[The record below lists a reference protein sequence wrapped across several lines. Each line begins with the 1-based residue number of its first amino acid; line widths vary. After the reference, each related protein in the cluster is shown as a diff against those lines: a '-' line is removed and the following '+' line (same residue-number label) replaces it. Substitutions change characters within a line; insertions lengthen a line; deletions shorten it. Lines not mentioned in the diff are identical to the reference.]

1 MPSKITKLIS
11 FRLKNDEIEA
21 IQAMSELIGKSKSD
35 TIRILLTPSI
45 IQAKT
50 AMETKS
56 VLKAA
61 KARLNAELEQS
72 TLIRDLAKK
81 AEIQT
86 DLKLDL
92 DQYSYD
98 LQTA

>member
-1 MPSKITKLIS
+1 MPSKSTSVVGL
-11 FRLKNDEIEA
+11 RLKNEDIDA
-21 IQAMSELIGKSKSD
+21 LDAMCELIGETRST

-61 KARLNAELEQS
+61 KARLNAEMEQS
-72 TLIRDLAKK
+72 KLIHDLAKK
-81 AEIQT
+81 SQIQT

>member
-11 FRLKNDEIEA
+11 FRLKNDEIDA
-21 IQAMSELIGKSKSD
+21 IEAMSELIGKSKSD

-56 VLKAA
+56 VMKAA
-61 KARLNAELEQS
+61 KARLNAEIDQS
-72 TLIRDLAKK
+72 KLIRDLAKK

-86 DLKLDL
+86 KLNL
-92 DQYSYD
+92 EEYSYD
-98 LQTA
+98 LQPA

>member
-1 MPSKITKLIS
+1 M
-11 FRLKNDEIEA
+11 KNDEIDA

-61 KARLNAELEQS
+61 KARMHAEMEQS
-72 TLIRDLAKK
+72 KLIQELAKK

-86 DLKLDL
+86 DLNLDL
-92 DQYSYD
+92 DHYSYD

>member
-11 FRLKNDEIEA
+11 FRLKNDEIDA
-21 IQAMSELIGKSKSD
+21 IEAMSELIGKSKSD

-56 VLKAA
+56 VVQAA
-61 KARLNAELEQS
+61 KARLNAEIEQS
-72 TLIRDLAKK
+72 KLIRDLAKK

-86 DLKLDL
+86 NLNLGE
-92 DQYSYD
+92 YSYD
-98 LQTA
+98 LQPA

>member
-11 FRLKNDEIEA
+11 FRLKNDEIDA
-21 IQAMSELIGKSKSD
+21 IEAMSELIGKSKSD

-56 VLKAA
+56 VVQAA
-61 KARLNAELEQS
+61 KARLNAEIEQS
-72 TLIRDLAKK
+72 KLIRDTL
-81 AEIQT
+81 EQ
-86 DLKLDL
+86 
-92 DQYSYD
+92 DQ
-98 LQTA
+98 LHR

>member
-11 FRLKNDEIEA
+11 FRLKNDEIDA
-21 IQAMSELIGKSKSD
+21 IEAMSELIGKSKSD

-56 VLKAA
+56 VMKAA
-61 KARLNAELEQS
+61 KARLNAEIEQS
-72 TLIRDLAKK
+72 KLIRDLAKK

-86 DLKLDL
+86 NLNLEE
-92 DQYSYD
+92 YSYD
-98 LQTA
+98 LQPA

>member
-11 FRLKNDEIEA
+11 FRLKNDEIDA
-21 IQAMSELIGKSKSD
+21 IEAMSELIGKSKSD
-35 TIRILLTPSI
+35 TIRILLTPTI

-61 KARLNAELEQS
+61 KARMQAEMDQS
-72 TLIRDLAKK
+72 KLIRELAKK
-81 AEIQT
+81 SEIQT
-86 DLKLDL
+86 NLNLDE
-92 DQYSYD
+92 YSYD

>member
-11 FRLKNDEIEA
+11 FRLKNDEIDA
-21 IQAMSELIGKSKSD
+21 IEAMSELIGKSKSD

-56 VLKAA
+56 VMKAA
-61 KARLNAELEQS
+61 KARLNAEIDQS
-72 TLIRDLAKK
+72 KLIRDLAKK

-86 DLKLDL
+86 NLNLEE
-92 DQYSYD
+92 YSYD
-98 LQTA
+98 LQPA

>member
-1 MPSKITKLIS
+1 M
-11 FRLKNDEIEA
+11 KNDEIDA
-21 IQAMSELIGKSKSD
+21 IEAMSELIGKSKSD

-61 KARLNAELEQS
+61 KARMQTEMDQS
-72 TLIRDLAKK
+72 KLIRELAKK
-81 AEIQT
+81 SEIQT
-86 DLKLDL
+86 NLNLDE
-92 DQYSYD
+92 YSYD

>member
-1 MPSKITKLIS
+1 MPSKSTSVVGL
-11 FRLKNDEIEA
+11 RLKNEDIDA
-21 IQAMSELIGKSKSD
+21 LDAMCELIGKTRSS

-61 KARLNAELEQS
+61 KARMKAEMEQS
-72 TLIRDLAKK
+72 KLIQELAKK

-98 LQTA
+98 LQPA

>member
-11 FRLKNDEIEA
+11 FRLENDEIDA
-21 IQAMSELIGKSKSD
+21 IEEMSELIGKSKSD

-56 VLKAA
+56 VVQAA
-61 KARLNAELEQS
+61 KARLNAEIEQS
-72 TLIRDLAKK
+72 KLIRDLAKK

-86 DLKLDL
+86 NLNLGE
-92 DQYSYD
+92 YSYD
-98 LQTA
+98 LQPA

>member
-1 MPSKITKLIS
+1 MPSKSTSVVGL
-11 FRLKNDEIEA
+11 RLKNEDIDA
-21 IQAMSELIGKSKSD
+21 LDAMCELIGKTRST

-56 VLKAA
+56 VLQAS
-61 KARLNAELEQS
+61 KARLLAEMEQS
-72 TLIRDLAKK
+72 KLIRELAKK
-81 AEIQT
+81 SEIQT

>member
-1 MPSKITKLIS
+1 MPSKSTSVVGL
-11 FRLKNDEIEA
+11 RLKNEDIDA
-21 IQAMSELIGKSKSD
+21 LDAMCELIGETRST

-61 KARLNAELEQS
+61 KARMHAEMEQS
-72 TLIRDLAKK
+72 KLIHDLAKK
-81 AEIQT
+81 SQIQT

-92 DQYSYD
+92 DQYSFD

>member
-1 MPSKITKLIS
+1 MQ
-11 FRLKNDEIEA
+11 NDEIDA

-61 KARLNAELEQS
+61 KARLNAEMEQS
-72 TLIRDLAKK
+72 KLIRDLAKK
-81 AEIQT
+81 SEIQT
-86 DLKLDL
+86 DLNLGE
-92 DQYSYD
+92 YAYD
-98 LQTA
+98 LQPA

>member
-11 FRLKNDEIEA
+11 FRLKNDEIDA
-21 IQAMSELIGKSKSD
+21 IDAMSELIGKSKSD

-56 VLKAA
+56 VMKAA
-61 KARLNAELEQS
+61 KARLNAEIEQS
-72 TLIRDLAKK
+72 KLIRDLAKK

-86 DLKLDL
+86 DLNLEE
-92 DQYSYD
+92 YSYD
-98 LQTA
+98 LQPA

>member
-11 FRLKNDEIEA
+11 FRLKNDEIDA

-56 VLKAA
+56 VMKAA
-61 KARLNAELEQS
+61 KARLNAEIEQS
-72 TLIRDLAKK
+72 KLIRDLAKK

-86 DLKLDL
+86 DLNLEE
-92 DQYSYD
+92 YSYD
-98 LQTA
+98 LQPA

>member
-11 FRLKNDEIEA
+11 FRLKNDEIDA
-21 IQAMSELIGKSKSD
+21 IEAMSELIGKSKSD

-56 VLKAA
+56 VMKAA
-61 KARLNAELEQS
+61 TARLNAEIEQS
-72 TLIRDLAKK
+72 KLIRDLAKK

-86 DLKLDL
+86 NLNLGE
-92 DQYSYD
+92 YSYD
-98 LQTA
+98 LQPA

>member
-11 FRLKNDEIEA
+11 FRLKNDEIDA
-21 IQAMSELIGKSKSD
+21 IDAMSELIGKSKSD

-56 VLKAA
+56 VVQAA
-61 KARLNAELEQS
+61 KARLNAEIEQS
-72 TLIRDLAKK
+72 KLIRDLAKK

-86 DLKLDL
+86 NLNLGE
-92 DQYSYD
+92 YSYD
-98 LQTA
+98 LQPA